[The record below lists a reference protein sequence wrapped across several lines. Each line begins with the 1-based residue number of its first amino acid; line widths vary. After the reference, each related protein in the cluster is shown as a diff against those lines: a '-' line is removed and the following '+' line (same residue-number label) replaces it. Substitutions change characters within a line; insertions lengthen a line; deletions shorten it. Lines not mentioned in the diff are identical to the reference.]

1 MAFPGTYNFNYYRGD
16 TAQIVIRP
24 KTANGAAFNLT
35 GYTGE
40 YTIADSRNTGAAQY
54 SEGLTAVVNTVSNI
68 VTCTITP
75 TGGRALAAGSYVYDI
90 QITNGIEIYTIL
102 TGVITITND
111 ITGA

>member
-1 MAFPGTYNFNYYRGD
+1 MAFPGKYNFNYYRGD
-16 TAQIVIRP
+16 TGQMVIRP
-24 KTANGAAFNLT
+24 KTANGSAFNLT

-40 YTIADSRNTGAAQY
+40 YTLADSRNTGAAQY
-54 SEGLTAVVNTVSNI
+54 SEGITAVVNTVSNI

-75 TGGRALAAGSYVYDI
+75 TGGRALEAGDYVYDV

-102 TGVITITND
+102 EGVITVTND